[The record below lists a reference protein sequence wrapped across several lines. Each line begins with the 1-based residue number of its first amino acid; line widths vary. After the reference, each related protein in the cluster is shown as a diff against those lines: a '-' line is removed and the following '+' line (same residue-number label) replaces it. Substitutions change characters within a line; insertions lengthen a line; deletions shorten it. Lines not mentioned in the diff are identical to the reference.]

1 LNADTRWPVE
11 INRIVVRDS
20 WDGPRPIEHGPSKP
34 QTCVSF
40 YRKWDSSSYPSALA
54 RSPIERN
61 VWNTSSRG
69 LATRGPAT
77 SGVKSGA
84 CWYDCPQRQAKGF
97 SWPSR
102 LHASVNAK
110 KDLSGLGY
118 PASFLLHQEEDI
130 ANKNVL
136 WISKVR

>member
-1 LNADTRWPVE
+1 MLIQGGQQK
-11 INRIVVRDS
+11 INRIVARDS
-20 WDGPRPIEHGPSKP
+20 WDGPRPINTSLRSLRPASPTENGIRL
-34 QTCVSF
+34 T
-40 YRKWDSSSYPSALA
+40 YPSALT
-54 RSPIERN
+54 RSPIEPN
-61 VWNTSSRG
+61 VWNTCSRG

-110 KDLSGLGY
+110 DLSGLRY
-118 PASFLLHQEEDI
+118 PASCLLHQEEDI
-130 ANKNVL
+130 ANKDVL